1 LCTTVWYMKKTEV
14 YSWRVAFEL
23 KRSLEEAAKA
33 EKISLAQ
40 LLERIVL
47 DWLDKR
53 SHLHGREEEIQQ
65 QLHQSVSQHF
75 GAIRGDEPQRSQEVT
90 QRIKSKLRQR
100 QCKSEG

>member
-1 LCTTVWYMKKTEV
+1 MKKTEV

-47 DWLDKR
+47 DWLAKR
-53 SHLHGREEEIQQ
+53 SKSDSDEEEIQR
-65 QLHQSVSQHF
+65 QLHQAAAQSF
-75 GAIRGDEPQRSQEVT
+75 GVIKGGDPNLSQEVS
-90 QRIKSKLRQR
+90 QRMKAKLRE
-100 QCKSEG
+100 SFEN